1 MSLTFPTRYQFLI
14 DGEVSDRVRTAFPQ
28 LQVGHAIGGFTTL
41 YGPVADPTSM
51 RSIMARIDALG
62 LTVAELRCLPD

>member
-14 DGEVSDRVRTAFPQ
+14 DGDVSVRVQAAFPQ
-28 LQVGHAIGGFTTL
+28 LQAGHAVGGFTTL

-51 RSIMARIDALG
+51 RSIMARLDALG
-62 LTVAELRCLPD
+62 LTVAELRRLPD